1 MNYITNPLITANYS
15 AYRLPQVVKAETSTV
30 APETQAPVAPIPV
43 PQTAQTEAVIVD
55 FSPELSNTF
64 ALIDEGQF
72 SEETQGQTEDGTVDN
87 DSATSLAGIKE
98 EEEDEKKDDP
108 AAKTGVDGNPLS
120 KAEENTIKQLVS
132 RDKEVRA
139 HENAHIAA
147 GGGLTGAPSFVYEIG
162 PDGVRY
168 AVGGSVHI
176 DTSPGRNP
184 QETLMKADRI
194 MDAALAP
201 GNPSAQDR
209 AVAARASQMA
219 AEARSEILKEKQIAP
234 QELEQDPSAVTAGLF
249 PVISST
255 AKEMSDFA
263 KGLASFTRPGDTPET
278 ADVPKFVSTS
288 QSQLFRG

>member
-15 AYRLPQVVKAETSTV
+15 AYRLPQVVKTESSTI
-30 APETQAPVAPIPV
+30 APETQAPVADMPV
-43 PQTAQTEAVIVD
+43 PQMTQTEAVIVD
-55 FSPELSNTF
+55 LSPEVANTF
-64 ALIDEGQF
+64 ALIGEGK
-72 SEETQGQTEDGTVDN
+72 SSDGADNQTGEDTGDKNSVG
-87 DSATSLAGIKE
+87 SLAGIN
-98 EEEDEKKDDP
+98 EEEDENEDEPTSKR
-108 AAKTGVDGNPLS
+108 GIDGNPLTKS
-120 KAEENTIKQLVS
+120 EENIIKQLAS

-147 GGGLTGAPSFVYEIG
+147 GGGLTGTPSYSYELG

-176 DTSPGRNP
+176 DTSPGRTP
-184 QETLMKADRI
+184 QETLLKAERI

-201 GNPSAQDR
+201 ANPSAQDR
-209 AVAARASQMA
+209 AVAARAAQMA
-219 AEARSEILKEKQIAP
+219 SEARTEIIQDKQNAP
-234 QELEQDPSAVTAGLF
+234 QELEQDPGAVTANLF

-263 KGLASFTRPGDTPET
+263 KGLASFTRAGDTPET
-278 ADVPKFVSTS
+278 TDVPKFVSTS